1 MSNQKET
8 SSLSGQLNYIIFKND
23 ENGFFIGTMKTES
36 NEESHNKTKVTITGA
51 AINGIP
57 EKGSDL
63 NLQGIWIDHPKY
75 GEQFKFSLIREDF
88 EVSPAGQ
95 VKFLTNYVKGLGPVR
110 SKELVDAFGTDMFNI
125 IREDAEA
132 LIEYGLDEEV
142 ITRMKEALDEYGED
156 GEAVAVLSSYEI
168 TANSIKKLLE
178 RYRSANKAVQIIQ
191 ENPYQLIDDLE
202 GFGFMK
208 SDKIARHLGFDLNHP
223 KRIEAAVIHVL
234 KEIAQ
239 RGHTYTTRNK
249 LIWGGGKYEKGM
261 IDYLGAQVT
270 ENEIEERLM
279 NLWYEDYSKRK
290 IHIDFGPNSEREGL
304 IFTTK
309 TKVALSYLHN
319 AERTIEKV
327 TIELLNQKEEPR
339 ESEINSTLNID
350 QTSAVKQV
358 FNGQSAIC
366 VITGGAGVGKT
377 FVTKEILRLASLNK
391 LTTQLLSPTGKAA
404 KRLEEMTGRE
414 ASTLHRY
421 LEYNPFEGGFTLDY
435 VWHDVLIIDEA
446 SMVDSSLMS
455 ELLKRLNPSK
465 TKLILV
471 GDKNQLPPVGAGRPF
486 QDIIESNFFPVFTL
500 NKIMRTD
507 DDSLIPINANK
518 VLQGDYISIS
528 FDDQQMGMIDE
539 RTAEDIPQLIVR
551 EILDSSFLPENI
563 QVLTPQ
569 KKGPIGTG
577 ELNEALR
584 AALNKSGKT
593 LEKFKDFKTNDK
605 VILIHN
611 NYEEGY
617 MNGDQGYIQGEDL
630 TNSKRP
636 IMIIRLD
643 DKTEIQIDRE
653 TIYDVQLAYA
663 ITIHKSQGSEWE
675 RIIMPVHPAHSFMLS
690 RNLIYT
696 GITRGRYNV
705 TLIGTQFGLKTACEK
720 SGAQERLTW
729 LSDFFQDY
737 KSEEGEE
744 NEI

>member
-1 MSNQKET
+1 MSEQKET
-8 SSLSGQLNYIIFKND
+8 SSLSGQLTYVIFKND
-23 ENGFFIGTMKTES
+23 ENGFFIGTMKTEA
-36 NEESHNKTKVTITGA
+36 NEESHQKSKVTITGA

-88 EVSPAGQ
+88 EVSPQGQ
-95 VKFLTNYVKGLGPVR
+95 IKFLTNYVKGLGSV
-110 SKELVDAFGTDMFNI
+110 KATDLVKAFGTDLFEF
-125 IREDAEA
+125 IRNEDGV
-132 LIEYGLDEEV
+132 LSEYGIEEE
-142 ITRMKEALDEYGED
+142 IILRMKEALDEYGED

-178 RYRSANKAVQIIQ
+178 RYKSANKAVQIIQ

-208 SDKIARHLGFDLNHP
+208 SDKIARHLGFDLNHL

-239 RGHTYTTRNK
+239 RGNTYSLKQK
-249 LIWGGGKYEKGM
+249 LIWGAGKYEKGM

-270 ENEIEERLM
+270 ETEMEECLM
-279 NLWYEDYSKRK
+279 NLWYEDHDKRK
-290 IHIDFGPNSEREGL
+290 IHLDFGQNSEQEGL
-304 IFTTK
+304 IFTTQ
-309 TKVALSYLHN
+309 TKIALSYLYQ
-319 AERTIEKV
+319 AERTIERI

-339 ESEINSTLNID
+339 ETEIHESLNID
-350 QTSAVKQV
+350 QHATVKQI
-358 FNGQSAIC
+358 FNGQSGIC

-377 FVTKEILRLASLNK
+377 FVTQEILRHSSIFK
-391 LTTQLLSPTGKAA
+391 LSTQLLSPTGKAA

-414 ASTLHRY
+414 ASTIHRY
-421 LEYNPFEGGFTLDY
+421 LEYNPFEGGFTLEA

-455 ELLKRLNPSK
+455 ELLKRLDSTK
-465 TKLILV
+465 TRLILV

-486 QDIIESNFFPVFTL
+486 QDIIESHFFPVFTL

-507 DDSLIPINANK
+507 DDSLIPINAGK
-518 VLQGDYISIS
+518 VLQGDYLSIS
-528 FDDQQMGMIDE
+528 FDDAQMGMIEE
-539 RTAEDIPQLIVR
+539 RTAEDIPGLIVR
-551 EILDSSFLPENI
+551 EILDGHFAWREV

-569 KKGPIGTG
+569 KKGSIGTI

-584 AALNKSGKT
+584 DALNRTGKQ
-593 LEKFKDFKTNDK
+593 LEKFKDFKTKDK

-630 TNSKRP
+630 TNLKRP
-636 IMIIRLD
+636 LMLIKLD
-643 DKTEIQIDRE
+643 DQTEIRIDRE

-663 ITIHKSQGSEWE
+663 ITIHKSQGSEWGKV
-675 RIIMPVHPAHSFMLS
+675 IMPIHPAHSFMLS

-705 TLIGTQFGLKTACEK
+705 TLVGTQFGLKTACEK

-737 KSEEGEE
+737 KTEEPSREE
-744 NEI
+744 L